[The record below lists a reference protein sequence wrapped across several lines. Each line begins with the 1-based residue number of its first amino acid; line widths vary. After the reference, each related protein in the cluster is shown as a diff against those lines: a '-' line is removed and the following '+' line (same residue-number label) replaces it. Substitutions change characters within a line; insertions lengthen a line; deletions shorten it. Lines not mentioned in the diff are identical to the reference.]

1 MYNENIGIIMLVAEA
16 LVKIDDIKIAK
27 SYCLFSKSLLN

>member
-1 MYNENIGIIMLVAEA
+1 MHNENIGIIMLVAGA
-16 LVKIDDIKIAK
+16 LVKISDFKIAK